1 MTATINHSQSQ
12 VKAPKQTKTMP
23 GILLR
28 LEGLAVLL
36 TALVLY
42 HQVSGD
48 WLLFVVL
55 LLTPDL
61 AALGYL
67 VNMRVGSLTYNI
79 AHHYGLPLA
88 LGLGSFSGGWALG
101 LSLALI
107 WAAHIG
113 MDRVFGYGFKYA
125 TNFKDTHLGR
135 V

>member
-1 MTATINHSQSQ
+1 MTATINQTQTQSETS
-12 VKAPKQTKTMP
+12 KQLLSMP

-42 HQVSGD
+42 SQVSGD

-55 LLTPDL
+55 LLAPDL

-67 VNMRVGSLTYNI
+67 VNVRVGSVTYNI
-79 AHHYGLPLA
+79 AHYFGLPLA
-88 LGLGSFSGGWALG
+88 LGLVSLLGGWALG

-125 TNFKDTHLGR
+125 TSFKDTHLGR
-135 V
+135 I